1 MLRMITHLI
10 ELLPLNDVDLF
21 TSNNF
26 STIPSLSP
34 SNDPTSSREL
44 RTRDVTSGNEQ
55 KLAMT
60 SLRTQRVASGP
71 LGVDD
76 TCRAVVLMT
85 WQLFTTAEA
94 SATPKYT

>member
-1 MLRMITHLI
+1 MI
-10 ELLPLNDVDLF
+10 ELLPLIDADLF
-21 TSNNF
+21 TSNIF

-60 SLRTQRVASGP
+60 SLRTQRVASI
-71 LGVDD
+71 LRRD
-76 TCRAVVLMT
+76 TCKAVVLMT
-85 WQLFTTAEA
+85 SPLCTAADA
-94 SATPKYT
+94 SAMPKYT